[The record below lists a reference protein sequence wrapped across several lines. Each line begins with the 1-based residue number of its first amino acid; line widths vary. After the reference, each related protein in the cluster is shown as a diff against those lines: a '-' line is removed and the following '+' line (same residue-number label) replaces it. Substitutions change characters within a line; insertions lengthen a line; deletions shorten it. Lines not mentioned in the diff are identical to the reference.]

1 MPVPGN
7 SGSVCS
13 SISGPRPG
21 PLLLRQPQV
30 RDSLSLKS
38 SKLCPW
44 MPTFCCFKSG
54 PHLFKCTG
62 HGSTDVSCSPPDDF
76 TSESSR
82 VFGCCRFSNRGG
94 GGGDTQGQREN
105 HGVAPLTSIHWRSDS
120 HLWPGQLHGFQEKLT
135 TPWGGWD
142 VWAHALT
149 AFFSPRI
156 SVWK

>member
-94 GGGDTQGQREN
+94 GGGRHTGAEREPWSSSPN
-105 HGVAPLTSIHWRSDS
+105 LHPLEVRFTLVAWATTRI
-120 HLWPGQLHGFQEKLT
+120 PGKAHNSMGGLGCMGSCLDRFFQ
-135 TPWGGWD
+135 
-142 VWAHALT
+142 
-149 AFFSPRI
+149 S
-156 SVWK
+156 